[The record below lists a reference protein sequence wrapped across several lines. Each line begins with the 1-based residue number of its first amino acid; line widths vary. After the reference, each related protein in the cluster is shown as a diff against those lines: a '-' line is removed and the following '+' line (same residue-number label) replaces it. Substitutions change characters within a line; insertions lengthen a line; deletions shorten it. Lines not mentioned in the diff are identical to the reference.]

1 MLVII
6 DMQNHILDHKNGSY
20 VAKAKTIIPKIA
32 ERLNSA
38 RQNGEYVLFTKD
50 VPIRYKGTL
59 TEEND
64 SFQIISQLQPLAH
77 EKVLQ
82 KYYYTLSP
90 EILLDL
96 KRTLFKSKKEQKTI
110 EIVGVETNL
119 CVFSN
124 TLALQGA
131 FPEADFIINCELVA
145 SSDQDEEALK
155 LLKRF
160 NIDVKEK

>member
-1 MLVII
+1 MFLLFRHPFYSFFFVYFLFLTCYTIVSSFLKKGKKMSVII

-96 KRTLFKSKKEQKTI
+96 KRTLFKSK
-110 EIVGVETNL
+110 
-119 CVFSN
+119 
-124 TLALQGA
+124 
-131 FPEADFIINCELVA
+131 
-145 SSDQDEEALK
+145 
-155 LLKRF
+155 
-160 NIDVKEK
+160 